1 MAMMITIIIDI
12 IACGRHLWN
21 ELNWKLNRNLIFTA
35 YVKLFN
41 DLQIA
46 SATVHWQTAHIFL
59 QQQSFLKN
67 TRSLLLAITG
77 WL

>member
-1 MAMMITIIIDI
+1 MAMMITMIIDI
-12 IACGRHLWN
+12 IACGRHLSN

-46 SATVHWQTAHIFL
+46 SATVQ
-59 QQQSFLKN
+59 
-67 TRSLLLAITG
+67 
-77 WL
+77 